1 MKNGLLVLNVILLL
15 LVGVLFYLHFS
26 GKKAA
31 VQPASQKATVA
42 STSANEQFRIAYF
55 ELDTIANSFA
65 MVKDV
70 KSELSREEDNIN
82 NELNRLQKMYNDR
95 VAKYQSQAQQMSQV
109 QSEQANMDI
118 LQLQETIR
126 NKKQQLEQKYQNMH
140 MQKMQDVKLK
150 IENFLKDYNKSKG
163 YSYIFAYEP
172 GFIYY
177 RDTIYNI
184 TEDLIKGL
192 NSQYTKKK

>member
-1 MKNGLLVLNVILLL
+1 MKNGLLVLNIVLLL

-26 GKKAA
+26 GKKPAA
-31 VQPASQKATVA
+31 QPAATKASVA
-42 STSANEQFRIAYF
+42 SSSENADFRIAYF

-70 KSELSREEDNIN
+70 KNELSREEDHIN
-82 NELNRLQKMYNDR
+82 NELNKMQKMYNDR
-95 VAKYQSQAQQMSQV
+95 VAQYQSQAQQMSQI

-118 LQLQETIR
+118 LQLQESIR

-140 MQKMQDVKLK
+140 MQKMQDVKVK
-150 IENFLKDYNKSKG
+150 IENFLKEYNKTKG
-163 YSYIFAYEP
+163 FSYIFAYEP

-184 TEDLIKGL
+184 TDDLIRGL